1 MTTSPAPRPSSR
13 SPLSVIRDAGVAK
26 KIYGLAGLL
35 IAGLIAVVAVAWMS
49 FENVSGTAHNVS
61 TAINDEVT
69 PLALVHQS
77 ELKSRM
83 LVAQMGLADTSD
95 AAVLKTFTDKI
106 AETDGELDDATK
118 EYLSIGEVQPAFRTF
133 QSVWEQWRTLRDDQM
148 LPLAKSTAP
157 EAMAKLAAVID
168 QGETLAGKAA
178 DALDTTE
185 AAEAKGLNANLKS
198 VDDAGTEAELLLAI
212 VAAIALLLGLVVAR
226 WIANLVVRPVREVE
240 TALGAMAKG
249 DLTREAKVDNGD
261 EMGSMARSLG
271 NAQKSLRDMLRHV
284 TESATVLSGAADQLS
299 ESSGVISASAEET
312 SVQSQVVSAAAEQV
326 SRNVQTVAAGSEEMG
341 ASIRE
346 IAQNAS
352 EAARVAA
359 SAVDAAASTNATV
372 SRLGESSAEI
382 GSVVKVITSI
392 AEQTNLLALNATIEA
407 ARAGEAGKGFAV
419 VAGEVKELAQE
430 TARAT
435 EDIAR
440 RVETIQ
446 ADTDAAVAAIGDIS
460 SIIAQINDYQVSIAS
475 AVEEQTAT
483 TNEMARSVT
492 EAAAGSGEIAAN
504 IISVSE
510 AASSTSEG
518 LNTSQ
523 SAVASVQATSAQL
536 RSQVAQFTV

>member
-1 MTTSPAPRPSSR
+1 MTDTRSTR
-13 SPLSVIRDAGVAK
+13 SPLNVIRDTGVAK
-26 KIYGLAGLL
+26 KIYGLAALLTIGIIVIVVVSWQSLNTNSTTSDQVNTSITNASSPLEIIAENEAKARLFVTEAAVTPTAAQTKYWTDQIAPNDAKLTAAEQKYAKSSAPQAAFQRFVTAWSRWLQLRDTRLLPLATELGVPSSSGEFSSLSVGQSQTLIESAERALHSAQAAQKAQLAQQLKSVSDARSRAITTLL
-35 IAGLIAVVAVAWMS
+35 IA
-49 FENVSGTAHNVS
+49 
-61 TAINDEVT
+61 
-69 PLALVHQS
+69 
-77 ELKSRM
+77 
-83 LVAQMGLADTSD
+83 
-95 AAVLKTFTDKI
+95 
-106 AETDGELDDATK
+106 
-118 EYLSIGEVQPAFRTF
+118 
-133 QSVWEQWRTLRDDQM
+133 
-148 LPLAKSTAP
+148 
-157 EAMAKLAAVID
+157 
-168 QGETLAGKAA
+168 AG
-178 DALDTTE
+178 
-185 AAEAKGLNANLKS
+185 
-198 VDDAGTEAELLLAI
+198 
-212 VAAIALLLGLVVAR
+212 IALLLGVLAAR
-226 WIANLVVRPVREVE
+226 WISGLIVRPVREVGASLD
-240 TALGAMAKG
+240 ALASG
-249 DLTREAKVDNGD
+249 DLTRAPQVASND
-261 EMGSMARSLG
+261 EMGRMANSLTR
-271 NAQKSLRDMLRHV
+271 ALAALREMLGHV
-284 TESATVLSGAADQLS
+284 SDSSRVLSDAADQLS

-359 SAVDAAASTNATV
+359 SAVEAAATTNATV

-446 ADTDAAVAAIGDIS
+446 GDTQAAVTAIGDIS
-460 SIIAQINDYQVSIAS
+460 SIIAQINDFQVSIAS

-492 EAAAGSGEIAAN
+492 EAAAGSGEIASN
-504 IISVSE
+504 IISVSQ
-510 AASSTSEG
+510 AASETSEG
-518 LNTSQ
+518 LSTSQ
-523 SAVASVQATSAQL
+523 AAVSSVQTTSAQL
-536 RSQVAQFTV
+536 RDQVAKFTV